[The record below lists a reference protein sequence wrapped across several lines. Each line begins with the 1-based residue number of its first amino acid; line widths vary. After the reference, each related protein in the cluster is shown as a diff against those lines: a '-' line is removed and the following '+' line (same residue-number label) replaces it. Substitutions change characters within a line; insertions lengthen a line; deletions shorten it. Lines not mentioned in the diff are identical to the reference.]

1 TAATARL
8 RRRSQ
13 STPAIA
19 LIASVD
25 AAPVAA
31 PDAMSAIAGVDWLRR
46 RSLAGAAVS
55 GMVTAAPL
63 ARQEAASELGVPV
76 VTMDELATE
85 KVVCDLFPVLH
96 RLPADGAV
104 A

>member
-1 TAATARL
+1 
-8 RRRSQ
+8 
-13 STPAIA
+13 
-19 LIASVD
+19 
-25 AAPVAA
+25 
-31 PDAMSAIAGVDWLRR
+31 
-46 RSLAGAAVS
+46 
-55 GMVTAAPL
+55 MVTASPL

-76 VTMDELATE
+76 VTIDELATE

>member
-1 TAATARL
+1 MGEFAF
-8 RRRSQ
+8 
-13 STPAIA
+13 I
-19 LIASVD
+19 
-25 AAPVAA
+25 
-31 PDAMSAIAGVDWLRR
+31 DWLRR
-46 RSLAGAAVS
+46 RNLGVAAVS
-55 GMVTAAPL
+55 GMVTASPL

-85 KVVCDLFPVLH
+85 RVVCDLFPVLH